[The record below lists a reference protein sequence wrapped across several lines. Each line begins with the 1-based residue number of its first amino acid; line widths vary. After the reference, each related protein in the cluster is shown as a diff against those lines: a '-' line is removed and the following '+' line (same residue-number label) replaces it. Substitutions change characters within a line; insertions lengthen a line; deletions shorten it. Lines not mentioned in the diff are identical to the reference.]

1 MQDKKKLPYFAFYA
15 DDFIGDT
22 GHLTNEG
29 IGIYIRVL
37 CYLWKNG
44 KINRS
49 KIEAFAKQS
58 LSDCSSQIEFVLE
71 LLSHDGE
78 LFYSKRLEIERQ
90 KAIDKSMINK
100 ENGAKGGKKTQSD
113 RKANAKPNAQANA
126 SNSQSERSSNG
137 KANAQAN
144 FNHSSSNTEVLS
156 NDNTKITPLP
166 PFSGESGPGLSE
178 FLDHYRNNMGAVL
191 ISDGLDQKELESVW
205 AELEGAGW
213 KTPSGPITEW
223 KSYSQKKVRALAI
236 EKRSKPGPKGRPMSA
251 TEYARFEQEQFE
263 TCKKEFGG
271 ANELAF

>member
-1 MQDKKKLPYFAFYA
+1 VVLQD
-15 DDFIGDT
+15 GD
-22 GHLTNEG
+22 
-29 IGIYIRVL
+29 R
-37 CYLWKNG
+37 
-44 KINRS
+44 
-49 KIEAFAKQS
+49 
-58 LSDCSSQIEFVLE
+58 
-71 LLSHDGE
+71 
-78 LFYSKRLEIERQ
+78 
-90 KAIDKSMINK
+90 
-100 ENGAKGGKKTQSD
+100 GKKSKNFRPRNNPLLTTC
-113 RKANAKPNAQANA
+113 KALERT
-126 SNSQSERSSNG
+126 QSERSSNG

-144 FNHSSSNTEVLS
+144 FNHPSSNTEVLS